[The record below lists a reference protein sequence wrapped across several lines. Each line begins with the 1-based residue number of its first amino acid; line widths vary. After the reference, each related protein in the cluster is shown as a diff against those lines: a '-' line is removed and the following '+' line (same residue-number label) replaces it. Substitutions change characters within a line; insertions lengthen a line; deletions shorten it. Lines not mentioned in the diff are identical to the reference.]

1 MNRRKKELLT
11 LFLVAGISM
20 IGLYYLQ
27 KIINSK
33 SKSVESDTEP
43 KSLPLKKVGF
53 WENLKRSF
61 IKDLRRD
68 SRKNALESTN
78 Q

>member
-1 MNRRKKELLT
+1 MNRRKKELLA
-11 LFLVAGISM
+11 FLV
-20 IGLYYLQ
+20 IGSIFMVCLYYLQ
-27 KIINSK
+27 KSIKGK
-33 SKSVESDTEP
+33 SKGVESDTEP
-43 KSLPLKKVGF
+43 KTLPLKKVGF

-78 Q
+78 